1 MSKIDLV
8 SREWCDIVFEG
19 RNKEYGAYRMRANA
33 GKRQLRALLIVI
45 VLLAAVLAVVGINA
59 VVKNLTKGDEQ
70 EFDAALEMAQLKKE
84 EKKEEK
90 KEKEIELKYEEPK
103 PEKVAVK
110 ASIQFTIPKIVDDD
124 KVVKDNELKSQ
135 DELTQSKAAIS
146 SATYKGDV
154 GGTINMDD
162 LQANQ
167 PAGGTATP
175 EVEEEKVYN
184 VVEVM
189 PTFPGGE
196 QALLAYIGKN
206 LKYPSIAQEQEIQG
220 VVVVRFVVLE
230 DGTVGDAVIQKG
242 LHPEC
247 DKAAVKVVKSL
258 PRFIPGKQ
266 QGKPVKVWFTCPIRF
281 VIQ

>member
-45 VLLAAVLAVVGINA
+45 LLLAVILAVVGINA
-59 VVKNLTKGDEQ
+59 AVKAMNKGEGEQ
-70 EFDAALEMAQLKKE
+70 YDAALEMAKLQKE
-84 EKKEEK
+84 QKKEEK

-167 PAGGTATP
+167 SAGGTATP

-184 VVEVM
+184 VVEVK

-196 QALLAYIGKN
+196 AALLKWVSKK
-206 LKYPSIAQEQEIQG
+206 LEYPSIAKSQKIQG

-230 DGTVGDAVIQKG
+230 DGTVGDVVVQKG

-247 DKAAVKVVKSL
+247 DKAAVKCVKSL
-258 PRFIPGKQ
+258 PRFTPGMQ
-266 QGKPVKVWFTCPIRF
+266 QGKPVRVWYTLPIRF
-281 VIQ
+281 TNR

>member
-45 VLLAAVLAVVGINA
+45 LLLAVTLAVLGINA
-59 VVKNLTKGDEQ
+59 AVKAMNKGEGEQ
-70 EFDAALEMAQLKKE
+70 YDAALEMAKLQKE
-84 EKKEEK
+84 QKKEEK

-154 GGTINMDD
+154 DR
-162 LQANQ
+162 
-167 PAGGTATP
+167 
-175 EVEEEKVYN
+175 KS
-184 VVEVM
+184 VV
-189 PTFPGGE
+189 
-196 QALLAYIGKN
+196 
-206 LKYPSIAQEQEIQG
+206 
-220 VVVVRFVVLE
+220 
-230 DGTVGDAVIQKG
+230 
-242 LHPEC
+242 
-247 DKAAVKVVKSL
+247 
-258 PRFIPGKQ
+258 
-266 QGKPVKVWFTCPIRF
+266 
-281 VIQ
+281 